1 MSVCPKAFSKEV
13 SARETVETSTSNS
26 PAVSEKFRVLHKLQK
41 RRQALRSS
49 SFDMM
54 RKKGI
59 EDLYILSNKSDKY
72 ASTLRKT
79 QSSVS
84 DFACQF

>member
-1 MSVCPKAFSKEV
+1 
-13 SARETVETSTSNS
+13 
-26 PAVSEKFRVLHKLQK
+26 
-41 RRQALRSS
+41 
-49 SFDMM
+49 MM